1 MRTTTTRQPS
11 GRRRSAGQSMA
22 EFAVVLLPLMI
33 LFMAIF
39 DLGRA
44 IYMMNGT
51 AEAAREIARVTSVHP
66 YDTCCDLA
74 SSSRAQAV
82 VGTQRTTIPSL
93 VINTSSDVTCVD
105 VTDAAI
111 ADTSC
116 RSGDFVKVRVQAQFQ
131 PITPIVGMFGSH
143 TLESI
148 SRVKIP

>member
-1 MRTTTTRQPS
+1 
-11 GRRRSAGQSMA
+11 MA
-22 EFAVVLLPLMI
+22 EFAVVLIPLLI
-33 LFMAIF
+33 LFMGIF

-66 YDTCCDLA
+66 YDTCCDLG

-82 VGTQRTTIPSL
+82 VGTQRGTIPSL

-105 VTDAAI
+105 VTDVAI
-111 ADTSC
+111 ADASC
-116 RSGDFVKVRVQAQFQ
+116 RSGNFVKVRVRAQFQ
-131 PITPIVGMFGSH
+131 PITPIVAMFGSH